1 VGNAADRHSRRILHR
16 PILPSRAVCHHHHS
30 SARAPPRG
38 NRCVNPNKHQ
48 NTIASH
54 PTDTALGFTASFG
67 SIGCALFPFLT
78 GAIASRAGVEALQPI
93 MIALLVGMTIFWAF
107 VPKQGRIQLT

>member
-1 VGNAADRHSRRILHR
+1 VWAARLTGIHAGFFIGPFYPVGLYVITT
-16 PILPSRAVCHHHHS
+16 ILPQELHLGAIGASI
-30 SARAPPRG
+30 
-38 NRCVNPNKHQ
+38 KHQ
-48 NTIASH
+48 NTIVSH
-54 PTDTALGFTASFG
+54 PTNTALGFTASFG
-67 SIGCALFPFLT
+67 SIGCAIFPFLT